1 MNNTTGV
8 EVENYVGV
16 KMVKKHGKRYA
27 ELLKKIDKDTYSLKE
42 AAQKIKDLKSVKFD
56 ETVEIALKLGVDPR
70 HADQMIRGSLVLP
83 NGTGKTVKVA
93 VLAKG
98 EKAQEAKDAGADI
111 VGEEEVLNMVQNSN
125 LDFDILIATPDM
137 MGKLGK
143 FGRILGPKGLM
154 PNPKTGTVTMD
165 IGQAV
170 KNAKAGQV
178 NFRVDKKGN
187 MHVGIGKSS
196 FSSDAIYENA
206 EAFIKK
212 INKMKSASAKGRY
225 IQNAALSLTMSPSLK
240 LDVNELAEYK

>member
-1 MNNTTGV
+1 MA
-8 EVENYVGV
+8 
-16 KMVKKHGKRYA
+16 KKHSKRYQ
-27 ELLKKIDKDTYSLKE
+27 ELLKKIDKDVYSLKE
-42 AAQKIKDLKSVKFD
+42 AVEKVKELKSAKFD
-56 ETVEIALKLGVDPR
+56 ETVELALRLGVDPR
-70 HADQMIRGSLVLP
+70 HADQMIRGSVVLP
-83 NGTGKTVKVA
+83 HGTGKTVKVA

-98 EKAQEAKDAGADI
+98 EKADEAKAAGADI
-111 VGEEEVLNMVQNSN
+111 VGEEEVLDMIKEGN

-165 IGQAV
+165 IAQAV

-187 MHVGIGKSS
+187 MHVGIGKAS
-196 FSSDAIYENA
+196 FTPEQLLENA
-206 EAFIKK
+206 IAFVEK
-212 INKMKSASAKGRY
+212 INKMKPASAKGRY